1 MKYTGQP
8 KTCYDGRGFVQA
20 LTLPSYSSSMNGFN
34 GQHIT
39 CCIGLGSNLGN
50 SLQILQDSWQR
61 LGEQNDIN
69 LQALSAPYRT
79 EPVDMESEHW
89 FINAAGL
96 LTTALSPEAL
106 LDQLLRVEQE
116 FGRRRDPHN
125 SGYQD
130 RTLDLDVLLYGD
142 LRIGTSRLQIPH
154 PEMHKRLFVL
164 VPLADLAPNRLHP
177 RFQCSLDELKLQLM
191 DEKSP
196 SIPEQM
202 LWTAAE
208 ND

>member
-1 MKYTGQP
+1 MNTFDGQQ
-8 KTCYDGRGFVQA
+8 TVA
-20 LTLPSYSSSMNGFN
+20 
-34 GQHIT
+34 

-50 SLQILQDSWQR
+50 SLQTLQDSWHR
-61 LGEQNDIN
+61 LGEQEGIR
-69 LQALSAPYRT
+69 LQCLSAPYRT
-79 EPVDMESEHW
+79 EPVGMESEHR

-96 LTTALSPEAL
+96 LTTTLSPEAL
-106 LDQLLRVEQE
+106 LDQLLRVEQQ
-116 FGRRRDPHN
+116 FGRRRDPRN

-130 RTLDLDVLLYGD
+130 RTLDLDLLLYGD
-142 LRIGTSRLQIPH
+142 LKIETSRLHIPH

-177 RFQCSLDELKLQLM
+177 RFQCSLDELRLQLM
-191 DEKSP
+191 HENSP

-202 LWTAAE
+202 LWTPAE

>member
-1 MKYTGQP
+1 
-8 KTCYDGRGFVQA
+8 
-20 LTLPSYSSSMNGFN
+20 MNGFN
-34 GQHIT
+34 GQKAVA
-39 CCIGLGSNLGN
+39 CIGLGSNLGD
-50 SLQILQDSWQR
+50 SLQTLQDAWHR
-61 LGEQNDIN
+61 LGEQDGIS
-69 LQALSAPYRT
+69 LKSLSAPYRT
-79 EPVDMESEHW
+79 EPVGMESEHW

-96 LTTALSPEAL
+96 LTTTLSPEAL

-116 FGRRRDPHN
+116 FGRKRNPHN

-130 RTLDLDVLLYGD
+130 RTLDLDLLLYGD
-142 LRIGTSRLQIPH
+142 LKGETPRLQIPH

-177 RFQCSLDELKLQLM
+177 RFQCSLEELRLQLM
-191 DEKSP
+191 HENSP

-202 LWTAAE
+202 LWTPAE